1 MAYVNSALR
10 NFSLMSLHRL
20 QLFSFSVGQQ
30 KHFIVVNPSRFPV
43 YASYLVFQ
51 LFSHKALYDDDNE
64 DIEHTKRYEGENPF
78 KFRGLRNRKNIM
90 GGETVLSPSSTRIEE
105 APVLPSTR
113 PEGVSFAAS
122 TEQPLQTTPSTRPEG
137 ATLDV
142 ERGSHSAASAEQPL
156 MSLTV
161 CLWLLVVVTVVRALL
176 R

>member
-1 MAYVNSALR
+1 
-10 NFSLMSLHRL
+10 L
-20 QLFSFSVGQQ
+20 QSFSFSVGQQ
-30 KHFIVVNPSRFPV
+30 KHFIVVNPNRFPV

-51 LFSHKALYDDDNE
+51 LFSHKGLYDDDNGV
-64 DIEHTKRYEGENPF
+64 IEQTKEYEGQNPF

-90 GGETVLSPSSTRIEE
+90 GGEEPP
-105 APVLPSTR
+105 ALPSTR

-122 TEQPLQTTPSTRPEG
+122 TEQPLQTTSSTRPEG

-142 ERGSHSAASAEQPL
+142 EHGSHSAASVEQPL
-156 MSLTV
+156 MSLAV